1 MRRFLPCAE
10 GKMSKFDLDKY
21 LKELEEL
28 VNCESFTHD
37 FESLNKTAEY
47 LAEKYRAAGL
57 YVDVEYQGEEK
68 LAHVVASTVDPKEVE
83 GEEKP
88 YDIMFVGH
96 YDTVFETGTVAKR
109 PFSIDGDMAKGPGVA
124 DMKAGDLLA
133 FYLTLEL
140 KERYPDARILIVN
153 NGDEEG
159 GSFISGDSLTEISKK
174 AKFAFDMEPGRLNH
188 RFVRTRKGVGE
199 IKIKFKG
206 RPSHAGIA
214 PEKGAN
220 AVEEAAHWIL
230 ALHKLNNPEKGITVN
245 VDVINGG
252 VLANVIA
259 EDCEIIFDD
268 RFLTLEDR
276 DEIEA
281 GVRYLM
287 EHPFNPEVKN
297 EFIKLSEFPPMVM
310 LPETQQMIDVMNEEA
325 EKLGLD
331 IDFVDVA
338 GASDASLVSLAGTPV
353 IDACGPCGD
362 LYHNDGEYLLIH
374 TIEERFNLLL
384 STCER
389 LMGKK

>member
-1 MRRFLPCAE
+1 
-10 GKMSKFDLDKY
+10 MSKFDLDKY
-21 LKELEEL
+21 LKDLEEL
-28 VNCESFTHD
+28 VNHESFTHD
-37 FESLNKTAEY
+37 FENLNKTADY
-47 LAEKYRAAGL
+47 LVKKYKDAGL

-68 LAHVVASTVDPKEVE
+68 LAHIVASTVDPKEVA

-88 YDIMFVGH
+88 YDIMFIGH
-96 YDTVFETGTVAKR
+96 YDTVFDTGTVAKR
-109 PFSIDGDMAKGPGVA
+109 PFSIDGDKAKGPGVA

-140 KERYPDARILIVN
+140 RERYPDARILIVN

-159 GSFISGDSLTEISKK
+159 GSYISGESLTEISKK
-174 AKFAFDMEPGRLNH
+174 AKYAFDMESGRLNH
-188 RFVRTRKGVGE
+188 RFVKTRKGVGE

-220 AVEEAAHWIL
+220 AVEEAANWVL
-230 ALHKLNNPEKGITVN
+230 ALHKLNKPEKGVTVN

-276 DEIEA
+276 DEIEE

-287 EHPFNPEVKN
+287 DHPFNPEVKN

-310 LPETQQMIDVMNEEA
+310 IPETQKMIDIMNEEA

-331 IDFVDVA
+331 IGFIDVA

-353 IDACGPCGD
+353 IDACGPCGEFFHTD
-362 LYHNDGEYLLIH
+362 DEYLLIH
-374 TIEERFNLLL
+374 TIEERYDVLLA
-384 STCER
+384 SIER
-389 LMGKK
+389 LLGKK

>member
-1 MRRFLPCAE
+1 
-10 GKMSKFDLDKY
+10 MSKFDLDKY
-21 LKELEEL
+21 LKDLEEL
-28 VNCESFTHD
+28 VNHESFTHD
-37 FESLNKTAEY
+37 FENLNKTADY
-47 LAEKYRAAGL
+47 LVKKYKDAGL

-68 LAHVVASTVDPKEVE
+68 LAHIVASTVDPKEVA

-88 YDIMFVGH
+88 YDIMFIGH
-96 YDTVFETGTVAKR
+96 YDTVFDTGTVAKR
-109 PFSIDGDMAKGPGVA
+109 PFSIDGDKAKGPGVA

-140 KERYPDARILIVN
+140 RERYPDARILIVN

-159 GSFISGDSLTEISKK
+159 GSYISGESLTEISKK
-174 AKFAFDMEPGRLNH
+174 AKYAFDMESGRLNH
-188 RFVRTRKGVGE
+188 RFVKTRKGVGE

-220 AVEEAAHWIL
+220 AVEEAANWVL
-230 ALHKLNNPEKGITVN
+230 ALHKLNKPEKGVTVN

-276 DEIEA
+276 DEIEE

-287 EHPFNPEVKN
+287 DHPFNPEVKN

-310 LPETQQMIDVMNEEA
+310 IPETQKMIDIMNE
-325 EKLGLD
+325 
-331 IDFVDVA
+331 
-338 GASDASLVSLAGTPV
+338 
-353 IDACGPCGD
+353 
-362 LYHNDGEYLLIH
+362 
-374 TIEERFNLLL
+374 
-384 STCER
+384 
-389 LMGKK
+389 